1 MVAGERRRPMGPW
14 SWLLLVTTL
23 PLLLPL
29 TAAFSAMIVIVVAA
43 ASPVVLL
50 SQLWKP
56 AARAG
61 YDGVAYVD
69 DEGRMSVP

>member
-1 MVAGERRRPMGPW
+1 MTNEQQRPMGTW
-14 SWLLLVTTL
+14 GWLLLVTTL

-29 TAAFSAMIVIVVAA
+29 TAAFSAMIVIVVVA
-43 ASPVVLL
+43 ASPLVLL

-56 AARAG
+56 EARGG
-61 YDGVAYVD
+61 YDRVAYVD